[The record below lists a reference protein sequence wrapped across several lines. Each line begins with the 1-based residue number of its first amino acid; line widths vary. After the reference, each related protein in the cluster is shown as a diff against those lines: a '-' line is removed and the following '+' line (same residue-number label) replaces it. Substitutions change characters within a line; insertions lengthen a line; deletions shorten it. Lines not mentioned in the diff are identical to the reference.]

1 MKKQEFQQLKS
12 KPLPE
17 IQKDLTD
24 YKEKLRQLKFD
35 LSLGKVKNISE
46 IRKIKK
52 TIARIM
58 TISNKK

>member
-46 IRKIKK
+46 I
-52 TIARIM
+52 
-58 TISNKK
+58 SNKK